1 MATETDIPES
11 GLGRIDL
18 AKGGV
23 DARRDSDGPAGP
35 GPDAL
40 AGLDAL
46 DIPTAEHRPLA
57 ARTWSAAWPKIG
69 ALVLFLLLW
78 QIVVWSGWKPTYVL
92 PGPMS
97 ALREFGHRVTG
108 GHFWDALLRT
118 VVRALKGYALAVVIG
133 GVVGVAVSRS
143 TVLRTAVGSFITS
156 LQTMPSIVWF
166 PLAILLFKLSEAAIM
181 FVVILGAAPSIANG
195 VIYGVDYVPPLLVRV
210 GRSMG
215 ARGFS
220 LYRYVVAPAALP
232 SVLAGLK
239 QGWAFAWRS
248 LMAGEL
254 LVIVP
259 GHPSIGA
266 DLQNSRELLDTVG
279 VMASMITIFLIGV
292 VVDAAFNAADRQL
305 RVRRG
310 LVAEG
315 NSAVRAARGRG
326 SAPLPE
332 AAGAMSG
339 DPSAGTGDVSGGHH
353 AGHVGGPG
361 GDGDVGGGGGHAS

>member
-1 MATETDIPES
+1 MATEIDVPTRAHERP
-11 GLGRIDL
+11 DL
-18 AKGGV
+18 AKARPGDAPEV
-23 DARRDSDGPAGP
+23 DAT
-35 GPDAL
+35 L

-46 DIPTAEHRPLA
+46 DIPTARRAPLLARSWA
-57 ARTWSAAWPKIG
+57 ATWPKLG

-78 QIVVWSGWKPTYVL
+78 QVVVWTGWKPTYVL
-92 PGPMS
+92 PGPVT
-97 ALREFGHRVTG
+97 ALREFGSRLGT
-108 GHFWDALLRT
+108 GHFWEALART
-118 VVRALKGYALAVVIG
+118 LVRAVEGYALAVLIG
-133 GVVGVAVSRS
+133 GVVGVAVARF
-143 TVLRTAVGSFITS
+143 TLLRTAVGSFITA

-166 PLAILLFKLSEAAIM
+166 PLAILLFKLSESAIM
-181 FVVILGAAPSIANG
+181 FVVILGAAPSVANG

-220 LYRYVVAPAALP
+220 LYRHVVAPAALP

-266 DLQNSRELLDTVG
+266 DLQNSRELIDTVG
-279 VMASMITIFLIGV
+279 VMASMITIFVVGV
-292 VVDAAFNAADRQL
+292 IVDAAFNAADARMRQ
-305 RVRRG
+305 RRG

-315 NSAVRAARGRG
+315 NSAVRAARGRRKPPNDG
-326 SAPLPE
+326 
-332 AAGAMSG
+332 AGANERANAITAI
-339 DPSAGTGDVSGGHH
+339 DAAVIGTAPDASSGGH
-353 AGHVGGPG
+353 AG
-361 GDGDVGGGGGHAS
+361 

>member
-1 MATETDIPES
+1 MATES
-11 GLGRIDL
+11 GTSTRFRSQTADL
-18 AKGGV
+18 DTETELAV
-23 DARRDSDGPAGP
+23 DA
-35 GPDAL
+35 AL

-46 DIPTAEHRPLA
+46 DIPTTQRRPLA
-57 ARTWSAAWPKIG
+57 SRAWAATWPKIG
-69 ALVLFLLLW
+69 ALALFLLLW
-78 QIVVWSGWKPTYVL
+78 QLVVWSGWKPSYVL
-92 PGPMS
+92 PGPGK
-97 ALREFGHRVTG
+97 ALSEFGSRLGTS
-108 GHFWDALLRT
+108 HFWDALART
-118 VVRALKGYALAVVIG
+118 LVRAVEGYALAVVIG
-133 GVVGVAVSRS
+133 VVVGVAVSRS
-143 TVLRTAVGSFITS
+143 TILRTAVGSFITA

-166 PLAILLFKLSEAAIM
+166 PLAILLFKLSESAIM
-181 FVVILGAAPSIANG
+181 FVVVLGAAPSVANG

-215 ARGFS
+215 ASGFS

-259 GHPSIGA
+259 GHPSVGA

-279 VMASMITIFLIGV
+279 VMASMITIFVIGV
-292 VVDAAFNAADRQL
+292 VVDAAFNTADQRM

-315 NSAVRAARGRG
+315 TSAVRAARGSRG
-326 SAPLPE
+326 LGV
-332 AAGAMSG
+332 AGGAVDPVGSSG
-339 DPSAGTGDVSGGHH
+339 DGTMPPPADPGAG
-353 AGHVGGPG
+353 G
-361 GDGDVGGGGGHAS
+361 GDGGHSGGAG

>member
-1 MATETDIPES
+1 MATEIDINR
-11 GLGRIDL
+11 G
-18 AKGGV
+18 
-23 DARRDSDGPAGP
+23 GPARAGVGP
-35 GPDAL
+35 RGEKLASADGLDLDAL

-46 DIPTAEHRPLA
+46 DIPTTERRPLA
-57 ARTWSAAWPKIG
+57 TRAWSATWPKIG
-69 ALVLFLLLW
+69 ALALFLLLW
-78 QIVVWSGWKPTYVL
+78 QVVVWTGWKPTYVL
-92 PGPMS
+92 PGPWS
-97 ALREFGHRVTG
+97 ALREFGSRLGT
-108 GHFWDALLRT
+108 GHFWDALVRT

-133 GVVGVAVSRS
+133 GVIGIAVARFPI
-143 TVLRTAVGSFITS
+143 LRTAVGSFITS

-166 PLAILLFKLSEAAIM
+166 PLAILLFKLSEAAIL

-266 DLQNSRELLDTVG
+266 DLQNSRELIDAVG

-292 VVDAAFNAADRQL
+292 VVDAVFNVADRQM

-326 SAPLPE
+326 KGRGSE
-332 AAGAMSG
+332 GGG
-339 DPSAGTGDVSGGHH
+339 DWPRDDDSGG
-353 AGHVGGPG
+353 GSSGEPTGGPYLESR
-361 GDGDVGGGGGHAS
+361 VGVTTSAE

>member
-1 MATETDIPES
+1 MATEIGVAGRTREAPDAS
-11 GLGRIDL
+11 GER
-18 AKGGV
+18 AVAQEV
-23 DARRDSDGPAGP
+23 DA
-35 GPDAL
+35 AL

-46 DIPTAEHRPLA
+46 DIPTAHRRPALVRFWA
-57 ARTWSAAWPKIG
+57 ATWPKLG

-78 QIVVWSGWKPTYVL
+78 QIVVWTGWKPSYVL
-92 PGPMS
+92 PGPVK
-97 ALREFGHRVTG
+97 ALDEFGSRLGTS
-108 GHFWDALLRT
+108 HFWESIART
-118 VVRALKGYALAVVIG
+118 LTRAVEGYALAVVIG
-133 GVVGVAVSRS
+133 TVVGLAVARFPL
-143 TVLRTAVGSFITS
+143 LRTAVGSFVTA

-166 PLAILLFKLSEAAIM
+166 PLAILLFKLSESAIM
-181 FVVILGAAPSIANG
+181 FVVILGAAPSVANG
-195 VIYGVDYVPPLLVRV
+195 VIYGVDYVPPLLVRL

-266 DLQNSRELLDTVG
+266 DLQNSRDLNDTVG
-279 VMASMITIFLIGV
+279 VMASMITIFIVGV
-292 VVDAAFNAADRQL
+292 IVDSLFNTADARMRQ
-305 RVRRG
+305 RRG

-315 NSAVRAARGRG
+315 TSAVRAARGRRR
-326 SAPLPE
+326 PE
-332 AAGAMSG
+332 AKEPRALAGPVGAEREA
-339 DPSAGTGDVSGGHH
+339 SASQPPPLN
-353 AGHVGGPG
+353 PG
-361 GDGDVGGGGGHAS
+361 GWTGVE

>member
-1 MATETDIPES
+1 MATESGISTQLRGRSTDLDPET
-11 GLGRIDL
+11 GL
-18 AKGGV
+18 AV
-23 DARRDSDGPAGP
+23 DA
-35 GPDAL
+35 AL

-46 DIPTAEHRPLA
+46 DIPTVQRRPLA
-57 ARTWSAAWPKIG
+57 ARAWAATWPKIG
-69 ALVLFLLLW
+69 ALALFLLLW
-78 QIVVWSGWKPTYVL
+78 QVVVWSGWKPTYVL
-92 PGPMS
+92 PGPGK
-97 ALREFGHRVTG
+97 ALSEFGSRLGTN
-108 GHFWDALLRT
+108 HFWDALART
-118 VVRALKGYALAVVIG
+118 LVRALEGYALAVVIG
-133 GVVGVAVSRS
+133 VVVGVAVSRS
-143 TVLRTAVGSFITS
+143 AVLRTAVGSFITA

-166 PLAILLFKLSEAAIM
+166 PLAILLFKLSESAIL
-181 FVVILGAAPSIANG
+181 FVVVLGAAPSVANG

-239 QGWAFAWRS
+239 QGWAFCWRS

-259 GHPSIGA
+259 GHPSVGA

-279 VMASMITIFLIGV
+279 VMASMITIFVVGV
-292 VVDAAFNAADRQL
+292 LVDTAFNIADQRM

-315 NSAVRAARGRG
+315 TSAVRAARGGRG
-326 SAPLPE
+326 RGM
-332 AAGAMSG
+332 AGGGVDPVGGSG
-339 DPSAGTGDVSGGHH
+339 DGTVPHQPVDGGAGGAD
-353 AGHVGGPG
+353 
-361 GDGDVGGGGGHAS
+361 GGHAGGAG

>member
-1 MATETDIPES
+1 MATDSATTTQLHGRSTELDAET
-11 GLGRIDL
+11 GLE
-18 AKGGV
+18 V
-23 DARRDSDGPAGP
+23 DA
-35 GPDAL
+35 AL

-46 DIPTAEHRPLA
+46 DIPTAQRRPFA
-57 ARTWSAAWPKIG
+57 ARAWAATWPKIG

-78 QIVVWSGWKPTYVL
+78 QVVVWSGWKPSYVL
-92 PGPMS
+92 PGPGK
-97 ALREFGHRVTG
+97 ALSEFGSRLGTS
-108 GHFWDALLRT
+108 HFWDALART
-118 VVRALKGYALAVVIG
+118 LVRALEGYALAVVIG
-133 GVVGVAVSRS
+133 VVVGVAVSRS
-143 TVLRTAVGSFITS
+143 TILRTAVGSFITA

-166 PLAILLFKLSEAAIM
+166 PLAILLFKLSESAIT
-181 FVVILGAAPSIANG
+181 FVVVLGAAPSVANG

-259 GHPSIGA
+259 GHPSVGA

-279 VMASMITIFLIGV
+279 VMASMITIFVIGV
-292 VVDAAFNAADRQL
+292 IVDATFNTADQRM

-315 NSAVRAARGRG
+315 TSAVRAARGNRGRGLAGGGIEPGGGVGDG
-326 SAPLPE
+326 SAPDLP
-332 AAGAMSG
+332 ADAGAG
-339 DPSAGTGDVSGGHH
+339 GADGGHS
-353 AGHVGGPG
+353 
-361 GDGDVGGGGGHAS
+361 GGGG